1 MNGYIIK
8 TLVFRQS
15 MPQTCEEFIQAIR
28 DDFKKAK
35 NLYDA
40 LAETEYMLECAK
52 DYSHKKELAIA
63 DITKYVN
70 NRFKKQET
78 KNSWFNKMLE
88 DWESKYK
95 CYIHK
100 DEFSSF
106 IWNVSPWSN
115 GGGSIIN
122 NNTSDYVLEYIFNK
136 SKNNKYY
143 KAATGWHVVI
153 KTTGNSNKRIGYP
166 TIILD
171 LDDKMKSQ
179 WEADKNHLKESIDA
193 FYKDTNYWGD

>member
-1 MNGYIIK
+1 MNGYITKI
-8 TLVFRQS
+8 LVSRQS

-28 DDFKKAK
+28 EDFEKAK
-35 NLYDA
+35 NLYDV
-40 LAETEYMLECAK
+40 LAETEYKLECEK
-52 DYSHKKELAIA
+52 DYSHKKELAIV

-78 KNSWFNKMLE
+78 KNSWFNKMLK

-95 CYIHK
+95 CYIRK

-122 NNTSDYVLEYIFNK
+122 DNTSDEVLKYIYNN
-136 SKNNKYY
+136 SKNNEFFKI
-143 KAATGWHVVI
+143 ANGWSVVI
-153 KTTGNSNKRIGYP
+153 TTTENSNHRIGYP
-166 TIILD
+166 KIVLN
-171 LDDKMKSQ
+171 LDDEMIKKWNEYKKQ
-179 WEADKNHLKESIDA
+179 LKNSIDN